1 MALTFQNGGSISSTL
16 KIAMV
21 LLHMNGIVTP
31 ALRLISRLETAALNS
46 INREKFMVSII
57 AVTRSTGKLTA
68 EVAWKL

>member
-1 MALTFQNGGSISSTL
+1 MALALQKIGSVSSTS
-16 KIAMV
+16 KFAMV

-31 ALRLISRLETAALNS
+31 ALRLISRLEIAASNS
-46 INREKFMVSII
+46 INREKSMVSIM